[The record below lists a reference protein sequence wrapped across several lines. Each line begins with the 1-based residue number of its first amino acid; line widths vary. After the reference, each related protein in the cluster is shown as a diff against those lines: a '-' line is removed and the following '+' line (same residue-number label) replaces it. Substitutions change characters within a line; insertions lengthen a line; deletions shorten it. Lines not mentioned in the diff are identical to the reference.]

1 MNDIFFITSL
11 FFLLI
16 ILFAL
21 SAFFSGSETALM
33 SLDRYKLRHAAKKN
47 KKAKVVLK
55 LLQQPDRLIGVI
67 LLGNNL
73 VNILITQLA
82 SYLGYYLGE
91 NVGVAIATGL
101 LTLLLLIFAEVT
113 PKTLAIVKSE
123 TIAYP
128 AARVFTPLLKIASPI
143 VWLVNYVANTFIR
156 AIGIDPQDIEEQ
168 ALGKEELRTI
178 VTESGKVIPSKH
190 QEMLLSVLDLESFTV
205 EDIMIPRQDISS
217 INLAD
222 DWAKIERQISRSSFS
237 RLLIYQ
243 DNFDH
248 VEGFIHLRKLVS
260 SIKGCKLSRKQFKQA
275 TQKTMFTLESTP
287 LTQQLLNFQN
297 EKHRIALVV
306 DEYGDIQGLVTLE
319 DILEEIVG
327 QFATNPASLAKQI
340 QVRDD
345 KSIVVDAGIHIRELN
360 RITASK
366 LPITGPKTMNG
377 LIIEHLEAIPMPG
390 LCVVINHYPIEIR
403 EVDNN
408 TIKSLIIHPRPSH
421 YDDDET
427 DTI

>member
-1 MNDIFFITSL
+1 MGDIVFIFSL

-47 KKAKVVLK
+47 RNAKITLK

-82 SYLGYYLGE
+82 SYIGYYLGG
-91 NVGVAIATGL
+91 NIGIAIATGL
-101 LTLLLLIFAEVT
+101 LTLMLLIFAELT
-113 PKTLAIVKSE
+113 PKTLAVVKSE

-128 AARVFTPLLKIASPI
+128 AALVFTPLLKITAPI
-143 VWLVNYVANTFIR
+143 VWLVNYVANALIR
-156 AIGIDPQDIEEQ
+156 KLGIDPCDIETQ
-168 ALGKEELRTI
+168 TLDKEELRTI
-178 VTESGKVIPSKH
+178 VTESGKMIPSKH
-190 QEMLLSVLDLESFTV
+190 QEMLLSVLDLELSTV

-222 DWAKIERQISRSSFS
+222 DWSKIEKQIAHSSFS
-237 RLLIYQ
+237 RLLVYQ
-243 DNFDH
+243 DNLDH
-248 VEGFIHLRKLVS
+248 IEGFINLRKLIPA
-260 SIKGCKLSRKQFKQA
+260 IKSGKLNRKQFKKA
-275 TQKTMFTLESTP
+275 TRKSIFTLKTTP

-297 EKHRIALVV
+297 EYRHIALVV

-327 QFATNPASLAKQI
+327 QFSKNPASI
-340 QVRDD
+340 TNEIHIRDD
-345 KSIVVDAGIHIRELN
+345 NSIEVDGSINIRELN
-360 RITASK
+360 RIAHLK
-366 LPITGPKTMNG
+366 LPTKDPKTMNG
-377 LIIEHLEAIPMPG
+377 LIIEHLESIPKAG
-390 LCVVINHYPIEIR
+390 LCVIINHYPIEIC

-408 TIKSLIIHPRPSH
+408 TIQSLIIHPRPSH
-421 YDDDET
+421 YDEET